1 MNRPLSTS
9 TLTPEAWEPFE
20 TCRTTSL
27 LAEKQSSSLVLLT
40 FLALFTHAGSSTN
53 GGGSLSSQNLG
64 SLRGQVPGGA
74 DPQVLEEQI
83 L

>member
-27 LAEKQSSSLVLLT
+27 LAEK
-40 FLALFTHAGSSTN
+40 
-53 GGGSLSSQNLG
+53 LG
-64 SLRGQVPGGA
+64 SLRGQV
-74 DPQVLEEQI
+74 LEEQI